1 MTHSILAHQ
10 GGHNLQVNNGA
21 TLVSGGYNLEN
32 GTSGLLTATG
42 DITGTDPLLNRLG
55 FYGGSTRTQPPLSG
69 SPVLDAI
76 PAEQCALPTDQRGV
90 ARPQGAGCDIG
101 AVEGAAEPLVR
112 RYLPLVR
119 R

>member
-1 MTHSILAHQ
+1 
-10 GGHNLQVNNGA
+10 
-21 TLVSGGYNLEN
+21 
-32 GTSGLLTATG
+32 
-42 DITGTDPLLNRLG
+42 
-55 FYGGSTRTQPPLSG
+55 LSG